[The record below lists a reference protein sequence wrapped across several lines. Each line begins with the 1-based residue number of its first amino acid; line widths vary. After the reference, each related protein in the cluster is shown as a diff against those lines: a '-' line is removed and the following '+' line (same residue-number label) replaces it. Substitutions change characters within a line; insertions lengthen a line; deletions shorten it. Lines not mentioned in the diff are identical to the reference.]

1 MAHQHSKG
9 SAGAIEIGCLSIE
22 IDLLIQPRVIEADGM
37 TTTGK
42 MPGRAST
49 NGAGTDDGDRE
60 IQLSASAGITSAY
73 ASKPA
78 ATAL

>member
-1 MAHQHSKG
+1 MS
-9 SAGAIEIGCLSIE
+9 
-22 IDLLIQPRVIEADGM
+22 
-37 TTTGK
+37 TTGK

-73 ASKPA
+73 TSKPA
-78 ATAL
+78 TAL